1 VHAVLVAP
9 DISPVCARLRFS
21 TALSTG
27 FAGRHLA
34 TAICLDD
41 DAKDKAV
48 CLDSDGE
55 DKAVCPDD
63 DAKDKAGPQAAA
75 VFGPQEEELERVP
88 TVADGRCF
96 WNALLL
102 GTQTTAELELWK
114 LRERNEQGFA
124 VDPAICAQEVKMI
137 KDFAMGLPLSSG
149 AMKRIA
155 SAEMPEWSDMVEAS
169 KALQCNLVFYTGDAA
184 GATCFIPEPMHAAW
198 RTTKLYAGPSIDG
211 AGHRASHFDLLLRIV
226 APEAAHKNPAAE
238 ATIQISELPDEPN
251 PEERM
256 MKRETDSPAP
266 DTPVPS
272 LPEEQGT
279 INGECP
285 VCRLVYYRIRKGEQC
300 FDCRATLW
308 TVDASSGK
316 VVAPEACGNVQ
327 SAVTNLQAR
336 LSAEAA
342 TRLGAAIGEPVVV
355 MGRDGALVKVALS
368 SGDEAW
374 VNEAEVQEPK
384 RKAAAKPKEVKEPKS
399 KAAAKPE
406 EVKEPKRKAAARPK
420 EVKEPKRKAAK
431 PKEVKEPKG
440 KAAAKQK
447 EVEEPEGKPAAKRK
461 QVEAEV
467 AAAKQKAKETKRK
480 VAAKPKVAEA
490 CSGKKRPLRQS
501 DNLNPGTVEERRH
514 LQQAAR
520 ELAADGDRA
529 WLPSQLAAH
538 LAGQGRAVTMN
549 TRSLRRQVA
558 QLQGFRLISNR
569 GKTKR
574 QAKAVTAPSDWQA
587 CVAANQDP
595 DHGLLCFVSTP
606 PSGSFV
612 AVLPPLLN
620 EVASIH
626 AHGYLGSYS
635 VSADCTF
642 RVEVDDWVYLLVT
655 ASLHRMLD
663 GRWRRSGLPVLFARH
678 PVETNELYAVAFAA
692 LRTALD
698 RRLEHFFRNLS
709 KKTVRDLETGET
721 IKVPKLKKSQLLR
734 VVTRHLHKLA
744 RLPTLSM
751 FLLLTKTWLDRM
763 EHCWEERDFAAY
775 LKRQYF
781 VERPLNEAIYGWP
794 RGLGASWWYGM
805 TSAVLQGHPAS
816 QQQAEASHRQFK
828 RCVGRSPNARLPDVI
843 KRIKNAVALWV
854 AATSHSE
861 SSYVLRTDAGFTGGV
876 PLSPDDWMIQ
886 RHGTGLWRHH
896 LPGVGTMILPALWRL
911 QEDARKTPASV
922 QERARGAA
930 RMFIMRTGCP
940 ASVDPAMADAML
952 AQVITKKIP
961 QLQALLLQHGILTP
975 FEHPIASHRIS
986 FEKLTDMWTEHCIV
1000 SHAAS
1005 SAPSSSSAELPRATM
1020 CSCWY
1025 FLRKG
1030 HCPHAYYIQER
1041 LAIRMFGEIPL
1052 PSAAH
1057 APATFKDDGDASS
1070 VEAAG
1075 RVRKRHPKRKRPQY
1089 KPRPVL
1095 PVLGVEQEAHVLPL
1109 PKRAARVMQP
1119 QKAKRSVFQR

>member
-1 VHAVLVAP
+1 
-9 DISPVCARLRFS
+9 
-21 TALSTG
+21 
-27 FAGRHLA
+27 
-34 TAICLDD
+34 
-41 DAKDKAV
+41 
-48 CLDSDGE
+48 
-55 DKAVCPDD
+55 
-63 DAKDKAGPQAAA
+63 
-75 VFGPQEEELERVP
+75 
-88 TVADGRCF
+88 
-96 WNALLL
+96 
-102 GTQTTAELELWK
+102 
-114 LRERNEQGFA
+114 
-124 VDPAICAQEVKMI
+124 M
-137 KDFAMGLPLSSG
+137 
-149 AMKRIA
+149 
-155 SAEMPEWSDMVEAS
+155 
-169 KALQCNLVFYTGDAA
+169 
-184 GATCFIPEPMHAAW
+184 
-198 RTTKLYAGPSIDG
+198 
-211 AGHRASHFDLLLRIV
+211 
-226 APEAAHKNPAAE
+226 
-238 ATIQISELPDEPN
+238 
-251 PEERM
+251 
-256 MKRETDSPAP
+256 
-266 DTPVPS
+266 
-272 LPEEQGT
+272 
-279 INGECP
+279 
-285 VCRLVYYRIRKGEQC
+285 
-300 FDCRATLW
+300 
-308 TVDASSGK
+308 
-316 VVAPEACGNVQ
+316 
-327 SAVTNLQAR
+327 
-336 LSAEAA
+336 
-342 TRLGAAIGEPVVV
+342 
-355 MGRDGALVKVALS
+355 
-368 SGDEAW
+368 
-374 VNEAEVQEPK
+374 
-384 RKAAAKPKEVKEPKS
+384 
-399 KAAAKPE
+399 
-406 EVKEPKRKAAARPK
+406 
-420 EVKEPKRKAAK
+420 
-431 PKEVKEPKG
+431 
-440 KAAAKQK
+440 
-447 EVEEPEGKPAAKRK
+447 
-461 QVEAEV
+461 
-467 AAAKQKAKETKRK
+467 
-480 VAAKPKVAEA
+480 
-490 CSGKKRPLRQS
+490 
-501 DNLNPGTVEERRH
+501 
-514 LQQAAR
+514 QQAAR

-698 RRLEHFFRNLS
+698 RRGLPHPTQIHTDWFPGLPRMTKQVFPAAQHVQGLEHFFRNLS

-1000 SHAAS
+1000 SHAPARVRWQIEFFPCAS
-1005 SAPSSSSAELPRATM
+1005 VSCM
-1020 CSCWY
+1020 CS
-1025 FLRKG
+1025 
-1030 HCPHAYYIQER
+1030 
-1041 LAIRMFGEIPL
+1041 
-1052 PSAAH
+1052 
-1057 APATFKDDGDASS
+1057 
-1070 VEAAG
+1070 
-1075 RVRKRHPKRKRPQY
+1075 
-1089 KPRPVL
+1089 
-1095 PVLGVEQEAHVLPL
+1095 
-1109 PKRAARVMQP
+1109 
-1119 QKAKRSVFQR
+1119 